1 MKQRFFLWV
10 GMLLLLQFIAI
21 GKGYA
26 QTGRVDY
33 TYDQAGN
40 RTGRIVI
47 YEQLRSKRNNTPTD
61 SVVVKDQLEGLDLK
75 FYPNPTKGMLRVDIN
90 GSEADSELNMV
101 IYDAQGRIILNSK
114 ANEGS
119 NTLNLTRYAAGWYI
133 LQIQAGGNKREYKI
147 IKE

>member
-1 MKQRFFLWV
+1 MKQRFFLLV

-40 RTGRIVI
+40 RTGRLIV
-47 YEQLRSKRNNTPTD
+47 YQSQAKRYNPPTD
-61 SVVVKDQLEGLDLK
+61 SVVVKDQLAGLDLK

-101 IYDAQGRIILNSK
+101 IYDAQGRMILNSK

-119 NTLNLTRYAAGWYI
+119 NVLNLTRYAFGWYI

>member
-1 MKQRFFLWV
+1 MKQRFFLLV

-26 QTGRVDY
+26 QSSRVDY

-40 RTGRIVI
+40 RTARLII
-47 YEQLRSKRNNTPTD
+47 YEASLIKKYNQPTD
-61 SVVVKDQLEGLDLK
+61 SVVIKDQLAGLELK
-75 FYPNPTKGMLRVDIN
+75 FYPNPTKGMLRVEIN

-101 IYDAQGRIILNSK
+101 IYDAQGRILLNSK
-114 ANEGS
+114 ANEGT
-119 NTLNLTRYAAGWYI
+119 NTLDLTRYAAGWYV
-133 LQIQAGGNKREYKI
+133 LRVQAGTNKKEYKI